1 MRRPTSARHD
11 SEPCSHSPRAAAQPP
26 PCSSHV
32 TPAPRSPLG
41 PPDQA
46 GSSSSPPT
54 SERRRTLPY
63 GDTRQS
69 IRRLTANMSRRGTH
83 DQRTASTY
91 ILGAICPKEGK
102 AAGLILPWCNLEM
115 MALFLTELSRKVA
128 PGRHAV
134 LLVDQ
139 AGWHMSAKL
148 AVPANIT
155 IVPLP
160 PKCPE
165 LNAQEN
171 VWQYLRDNWLS
182 NRVFTSY
189 TNIVDHCAYAWN
201 RLVAAPRPLFF

>member
-1 MRRPTSARHD
+1 LAALARRLGID
-11 SEPCSHSPRAAAQPP
+11 
-26 PCSSHV
+26 
-32 TPAPRSPLG
+32 PADIEVWFG
-41 PPDQA
+41 DQA
-46 GSSSSPPT
+46 RVGQKNKITRRWAKRGSRPSAP
-54 SERRRTLPY
+54 
-63 GDTRQS
+63 
-69 IRRLTANMSRRGTH
+69 H

-91 ILGAICPKEGK
+91 IFGAICPKEGK

-115 MALFLTELSRKVA
+115 MALFLAELSRKVA

-201 RLVAAPRPLFF
+201 RLVAEPWRIMSLGLRPWAHGF